1 MGGLAGTGIKN
12 GSEQLA
18 EGIGRNTADGII
30 WLDELLFHHFH
41 SDTDRSKSSSL
52 AVAGLQHEKT
62 TVFDGELEVL
72 HVVEVALQGMPNILE
87 LTIDLGHLDLK
98 LQNGLRSTNA
108 CDHILA
114 LGIEKKLTV
123 KNFLARSWIAS
134 EGNSRTAVVS
144 GVAEDHALDIDG
156 RAPLMRDVIFP
167 AVDDGSFIIPRAENG
182 TDRTPELLAGI
193 FRKVLTCAFPN

>member
-1 MGGLAGTGIKN
+1 
-12 GSEQLA
+12 
-18 EGIGRNTADGII
+18 
-30 WLDELLFHHFH
+30 
-41 SDTDRSKSSSL
+41 
-52 AVAGLQHEKT
+52 
-62 TVFDGELEVL
+62 
-72 HVVEVALQGMPNILE
+72 MPKILE

-108 CDHILA
+108 CDHIFA

-167 AVDDGSFIIPRAENG
+167 AVDDGSFIIPRSENG